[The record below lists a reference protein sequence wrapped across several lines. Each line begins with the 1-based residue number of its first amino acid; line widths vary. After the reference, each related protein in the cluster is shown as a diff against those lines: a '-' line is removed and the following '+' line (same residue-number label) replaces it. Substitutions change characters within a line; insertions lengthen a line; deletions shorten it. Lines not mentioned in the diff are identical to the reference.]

1 MEALLIAGEPS
12 GDLHGSYLIR
22 EFKKRGNF
30 RFWGIGGVKMAEQ
43 GMDVVFP
50 MSKLSIFGFIE
61 VIKKIN
67 EVNTAREILISRVNR
82 RKPDFAVLIDFPGF
96 NISLA
101 HFLKS
106 KRIPVF
112 YFITPQVWAW
122 GKWRIKQIRKYFDH
136 LFVVLPFEE
145 KFFRENNIPATFVG
159 HPLIDIVKPRDNNF
173 KSKYGEG
180 KKIIA
185 LLPGSRTSEIRR
197 VLKPMVASLK
207 IIRGFLDVTGVI
219 VLNTDENLLTA
230 SGIIGK
236 NDDVILEK
244 GHTYDI
250 LSIADAAIITSGT
263 ATLEAAIIGTPMVVV
278 YKLSALSYI
287 LAKLLAKIKYISLVN
302 LILNKELVPELI
314 QSRVTSKNI
323 SRELMDVIKRS
334 SEIKKGYSMLRN
346 KLGIG
351 GAFRRTVDGILCRI

>member
-1 MEALLIAGEPS
+1 
-12 GDLHGSYLIR
+12 
-22 EFKKRGNF
+22 
-30 RFWGIGGVKMAEQ
+30 
-43 GMDVVFP
+43 
-50 MSKLSIFGFIE
+50 
-61 VIKKIN
+61 
-67 EVNTAREILISRVNR
+67 
-82 RKPDFAVLIDFPGF
+82 VLIDFPGF

-106 KRIPVF
+106 KDIPVF

-145 KFFRENNIPATFVG
+145 RFFRENNVPATFVG
-159 HPLIDIVKPRDNNF
+159 HPLIDIVKPKDNNLRF
-173 KSKYGEG
+173 KYIGD
-180 KKIIA
+180 KKVIA

-197 VLKPMVASLK
+197 LLKPMVASLE
-207 IIRGFLDVTGVI
+207 IIRGFMDVTGVV

-230 SGIIGK
+230 RRIIGK
-236 NDDVILEK
+236 NGSVILEE
-244 GHTYDI
+244 GNTYDI
-250 LSIADAAIITSGT
+250 LSIADAAVITSGT

-278 YKLSALSYI
+278 YKLSVLSYI

-314 QSRVTSKNI
+314 QSRVRPESI
-323 SRELMDVIKRS
+323 SRELIDVIGRS
-334 SEIKKGYSMLRN
+334 SEIKKGYTMLRN

>member
-1 MEALLIAGEPS
+1 METLLIAGEPS

-30 RFWGIGGVKMAEQ
+30 SFWGIGGVKMAEQ

-50 MSKLSIFGFIE
+50 MNRLSIFGFIE
-61 VIKKIN
+61 VVKKIN
-67 EVNTAREILISRVNR
+67 DVNTAREILISRINR
-82 RKPDFAVLIDFPGF
+82 KKPDFAVLIDFPGF

-106 KRIPVF
+106 KGIPVF

-122 GKWRIKQIRKYFDH
+122 GGWRIKQIRKYFDH

-159 HPLIDIVKPRDNNF
+159 HPLIDIVKPRDNNPIP
-173 KSKYGEG
+173 KNVRN
-180 KKIIA
+180 KKVIA
-185 LLPGSRTSEIRR
+185 LLPGSRTSEIKRL
-197 VLKPMVASLK
+197 LKPMVASLE

-230 SGIIGK
+230 REIIGK
-236 NDDVILEK
+236 NDDIILKK

-250 LSIADAAIITSGT
+250 LSIADAAVITSGT

-314 QSRVTSKNI
+314 QSRVTSESI
-323 SRELMDVIKRS
+323 CRELMDVIKRS
-334 SEIKKGYSMLRN
+334 SEIKEGYSMLRN